1 MTPRPGRAISR
12 GRQMLISIG
21 VVGIDQLSKALVTD
35 RLGVGWTSPGIP
47 GLVDLHLVHNTGAAF
62 SLLSGSTL
70 WLGVLSLLVTVALCR
85 WIWRKPHQPL
95 WNGLAIAFLLGGTLG
110 NGLDRWRLG
119 YVVDFLA
126 LVPINFPVFNIADIA
141 INLAVVC
148 FAIDLIQQSRA
159 PGHG

>member
-12 GRQMLISIG
+12 GRQMLIAIG
-21 VVGIDQLSKALVTD
+21 LVGIDQLSKALVTD

-95 WNGLAIAFLLGGTLG
+95 WNGLATA
-110 NGLDRWRLG
+110 
-119 YVVDFLA
+119 FLA
-126 LVPINFPVFNIADIA
+126 LCRSTFRCSTSPTSPSIW
-141 INLAVVC
+141 L
-148 FAIDLIQQSRA
+148 
-159 PGHG
+159 

>member
-1 MTPRPGRAISR
+1 M
-12 GRQMLISIG
+12 
-21 VVGIDQLSKALVTD
+21 
-35 RLGVGWTSPGIP
+35 
-47 GLVDLHLVHNTGAAF
+47 DLHLVHNTGAAF

-141 INLAVVC
+141 INLAVIC

>member
-1 MTPRPGRAISR
+1 M
-12 GRQMLISIG
+12 
-21 VVGIDQLSKALVTD
+21 
-35 RLGVGWTSPGIP
+35 
-47 GLVDLHLVHNTGAAF
+47 DLHLVHNTGAAF

-95 WNGLAIAFLLGGTLG
+95 WNGLATAFLLGGTLG

-159 PGHG
+159 PSHG

>member
-1 MTPRPGRAISR
+1 MPRSCQYPQDPRSCQDPGSCQGPRFCPDPETRPRNTGLA
-12 GRQMLISIG
+12 
-21 VVGIDQLSKALVTD
+21 
-35 RLGVGWTSPGIP
+35 PGIP